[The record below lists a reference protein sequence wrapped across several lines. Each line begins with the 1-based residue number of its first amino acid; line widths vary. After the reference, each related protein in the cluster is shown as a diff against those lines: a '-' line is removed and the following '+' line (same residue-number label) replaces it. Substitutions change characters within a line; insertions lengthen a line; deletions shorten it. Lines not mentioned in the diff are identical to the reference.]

1 MTSLS
6 IFVTKYSLHVL
17 VYPMF
22 VEVGGLQWPD
32 HVFGDFTNLTNTA
45 IEGKKNFILKIP
57 N

>member
-1 MTSLS
+1 
-6 IFVTKYSLHVL
+6 
-17 VYPMF
+17 MF

-45 IEGKKNFILKIP
+45 IERKKNFILKIP